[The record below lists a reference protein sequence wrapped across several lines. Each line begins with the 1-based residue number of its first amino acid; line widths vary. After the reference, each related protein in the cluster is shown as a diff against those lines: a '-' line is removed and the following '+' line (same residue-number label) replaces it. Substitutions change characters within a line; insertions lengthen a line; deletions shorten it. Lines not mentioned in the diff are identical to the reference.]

1 MGFFSEIL
9 LLIGSMLPKGNSF
22 PSSFSEAKKS
32 LCVLGMEYEKIH
44 VCPNDCLIY
53 RGERDED
60 ETSCRICK
68 ASRWKLN
75 KKGDEMEGIPA
86 KILWY
91 FPLIPRLRNLFG
103 SPQTAKDLI
112 WHDTK
117 RTKDDKLRHP
127 ADSKTWKKV
136 DIKWPEFSSDSRN
149 LRLALSTDGFNPFRG
164 INIDYICWPVLMSI
178 YNLLL
183 GPNIGEGGLNTI
195 SQTYSF

>member
-1 MGFFSEIL
+1 M
-9 LLIGSMLPKGNSF
+9 K
-22 PSSFSEAKKS
+22 
-32 LCVLGMEYEKIH
+32 
-44 VCPNDCLIY
+44 
-53 RGERDED
+53 
-60 ETSCRICK
+60 
-68 ASRWKLN
+68 
-75 KKGDEMEGIPA
+75 MEGIPA

-164 INIDYICWPVLMSI
+164 TNIDFICWPVLMSI